1 METQFGLVPP
11 QQAGYVEDVLSVQ
24 VIALAQ
30 PSAPAG
36 RTAQREMLSA
46 VLAATV
52 SRRVLAVDGSGDDG
66 LPAGFDHLAQR
77 GGGLGERMAGALADA
92 YATMP
97 LPMLLIRADTLGVSP
112 EMIEDA
118 ARSLVSG
125 EADAVLGLRYDGGFW
140 LLGLRRPDRSL
151 VVGIPEAGQEA
162 GAGRLLL
169 DRLATAGMRVAL
181 APRVAGAIA
190 KTVGEL
196 QLSQVNDLAGTL
208 ESSDSQE
215 SGRGRQAATG
225 EDPQEVRQGQ
235 PQARV

>member
-11 QQAGYVEDVLSVQ
+11 QQAGYVEDVLAVQ

-30 PSAPAG
+30 APAPAG

-46 VLAATV
+46 VLAAPV

-181 APRVAGAIA
+181 APSLDTSA
-190 KTVGEL
+190 
-196 QLSQVNDLAGTL
+196 
-208 ESSDSQE
+208 
-215 SGRGRQAATG
+215 
-225 EDPQEVRQGQ
+225 
-235 PQARV
+235 

>member
-1 METQFGLVPP
+1 MDTQFGLVPP
-11 QQAGYVEDVLSVQ
+11 QQAGYPEDVLSVQ

-30 PSAPAG
+30 APALAG
-36 RTAQREMLSA
+36 RTTQRETLSA
-46 VLAATV
+46 LLAVPVA
-52 SRRVLAVDGSGDDG
+52 RRVLAAGSAGDDG

-77 GGGLGERMAGALADA
+77 GGGVGERMAGALADA

-97 LPMLLIRADTLGVSP
+97 LPMLLIQADTQGVSS

-151 VVGIPEAGQEA
+151 VVGIPEAGQAA

-169 DRLATAGMRVAL
+169 DRLASAGMRVAL
-181 APRVAGAIA
+181 AP
-190 KTVGEL
+190 
-196 QLSQVNDLAGTL
+196 SLAAST
-208 ESSDSQE
+208 
-215 SGRGRQAATG
+215 
-225 EDPQEVRQGQ
+225 
-235 PQARV
+235 